1 MEGGSGDKWGIWG
14 GGAFPSAY
22 AQALSHSGEGPVT
35 FPRRLPP
42 RHAVT
47 PRGWSVSTS
56 HGELDTSMPAPPCPE
71 AMRQLSLGAQSEDT
85 ERYLWE
91 EWVLWISQ
99 DSREARG
106 NKRRGGRWSL
116 DARSN
121 WELGQAIPGGN
132 SIQSLRSK
140 AHLIF
145 YKLIKLPF

>member
-1 MEGGSGDKWGIWG
+1 M
-14 GGAFPSAY
+14 
-22 AQALSHSGEGPVT
+22 T